1 MYTSVGDQRG
11 EARIMTLI
19 AELAADAGDDAG
31 AREMLYDA
39 LTIRCGLNDAP
50 GICAALERFAR
61 AAADTDADRAT
72 RILAAASALRERT
85 GARLSMA
92 SQAEVDELLAQL
104 QSTLDS
110 EFVRV
115 WQQGNVASVNDALR
129 DAAAVVGR

>member
-1 MYTSVGDQRG
+1 
-11 EARIMTLI
+11 MTLL
-19 AELAADAGDDAG
+19 ADLAAEGGDDAA

-61 AAADTDADRAT
+61 AAAGADNDRAT

-92 SQAEVDELLAQL
+92 SQAEIDQLLARL
-104 QSTLDS
+104 QADLDD

-115 WQQGNVASVNDALR
+115 WQQGSLSTVNEALR